1 MPEEE
6 RRYPPVMPVLHPVM
20 LWVIR
25 LLVKLLTRYHVE
37 GLENVPAEG
46 ALIFASNHLHHLD
59 APVVGVSVPREAHAL
74 AGERY
79 ERHFPFGP
87 ILKIAGSIFIR
98 RGEVDRRALAQAMAV
113 LADGKT
119 LAIAVEGTRSKTGT
133 LAEGKLGAAYIA
145 TRAGVPIVPV
155 VVWGTEQIIPS
166 WKRLRRAEVV
176 VRFGRPFTLPAGRA
190 RSQELAAYTAR
201 IMAELAAL
209 LPESYR
215 GAYAGEVGPEGTPN
229 TPETG

>member
-1 MPEEE
+1 
-6 RRYPPVMPVLHPVM
+6 MPVLHPVM
-20 LWVIR
+20 LWVIT
-25 LLVKLLTRYHVE
+25 LLVKLLTRYRVE
-37 GLENVPAEG
+37 GLENVPAKG

-59 APVVGVSVPREAHAL
+59 APVVGISVPREAHAL

-79 ERHFPFGP
+79 EHHFPFGP

-113 LADGKT
+113 LADGKA

-145 TRAGVPIVPV
+145 TRAGAPIVPV
-155 VVWGTEQIIPS
+155 VVWGTEQIIPA
-166 WKRLRRAEVV
+166 WKHLRRAEVV
-176 VRFGRPFTLPAGRA
+176 VRFGKPFMLPAGRA
-190 RSQELAAYTAR
+190 RSQELAVYTGQ

-215 GAYAGEVGPEGTPN
+215 GAYAGPIDAHAPPDTTEAG
-229 TPETG
+229 